1 MKTVVVLN
9 GPNLQRLGSR
19 EPDIYG
25 SVSYADLVAQ
35 LVTLGDSLGI
45 SLEIHQSDSEAELIG
60 FIHDAADR
68 KLDLVINPAAFTHY
82 SYALGDAC
90 SLLKEQG
97 QMIIEV
103 HISNPHARE
112 EFRHKSVISAHAT
125 GVIAGF
131 GLDSYKLALQQLSSA
146 IN

>member
-1 MKTVVVLN
+1 MKILVIN
-9 GPNLQRLGSR
+9 GPNLSRLDIRDSS
-19 EPDIYG
+19 IYG
-25 SVSYADLVAQ
+25 DLNYSELKSMIEIAATKHNFEADVR
-35 LVTLGDSLGI
+35 
-45 SLEIHQSDSEAELIG
+45 QSDDEATIIG
-60 FIHDAADR
+60 WLHAAADAHTP
-68 KLDLVINPAAFTHY
+68 VIINPAAFTHY